1 MKNDDDLREIF
12 LQRPTRRET
21 DFEFVGDDIEEQEE
35 DVGSE
40 GTEVD
45 LADFE
50 SEDEREEEEEEL
62 MEEDLE
68 FVAADDSE

>member
-1 MKNDDDLREIF
+1 VKDDDDLREIF

-21 DFEFVGDDIEEQEE
+21 DFEFVGDDTEEQEE

-40 GTEVD
+40 GTEID
-45 LADFE
+45 LDDFE
-50 SEDEREEEEEEL
+50 SEDEREQEEEEL